1 MQEQIKI
8 LIWEVTKVKHRDSDK
23 KQQSPSKNHQ
33 ENEPETTASPPPTS
47 SPRNYGILPRNDTI
61 FHPQNSK
68 TFQDA
73 PPGNKGVTNSES
85 KEVILLI

>member
-8 LIWEVTKVKHRDSDK
+8 LMWEVTKVKHRDSDK

-47 SPRNYGILPRNDTI
+47 SPRNYGILPRTTPFFI
-61 FHPQNSK
+61 RKIQKPFRMPLQAIK
-68 TFQDA
+68 
-73 PPGNKGVTNSES
+73 V
-85 KEVILLI
+85 